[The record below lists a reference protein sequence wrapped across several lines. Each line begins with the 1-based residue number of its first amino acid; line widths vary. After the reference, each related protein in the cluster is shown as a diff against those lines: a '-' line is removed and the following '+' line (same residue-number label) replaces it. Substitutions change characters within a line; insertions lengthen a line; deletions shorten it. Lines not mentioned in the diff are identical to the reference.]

1 MGLLNKRT
9 ILIAVVLFFVSIQLF
24 SNKLERNKTRD
35 PLSKVVLT
43 ITYYPQMFVHYVTGE
58 AVGVWNRYVAL
69 YKVNSEN
76 EVLRMEINKLKEEK
90 HHLLEAKLQNSRL
103 KQLLELKSNTSYP
116 VVAANVIGSS
126 PSSIRSE
133 VVIIDKGKNEGIEVG
148 MPVAINDGI
157 VGRVL
162 LAGDKSS
169 EVMLITDPISSIDA
183 YVLRNRARGIV
194 KGGGRGGKGCVME
207 YIESL
212 SDVEVGDQIISSG
225 KDGFYPKGVTVGKV
239 TEVKSDG
246 GLVKALLEPQV
257 NLNSLEEV
265 VVILKSNSIVLN
277 E

>member
-9 ILIAVVLFFVSIQLF
+9 ILLAVVLFFVSIQLF
-24 SNKLERNKTRD
+24 SNKLERNKMRD
-35 PLSKVVLT
+35 PLSNVVLT

-69 YKVNSEN
+69 YKVNNEN
-76 EVLRMEINKLKEEK
+76 EILRMEINKLKEEK

-116 VVAANVIGSS
+116 VVAANVIGGS
-126 PSSIRSE
+126 PSSIRNE

-148 MPVAINDGI
+148 MPVAINNGI
-157 VGRVL
+157 VGRVI

-194 KGGGRGGKGCVME
+194 KGGGEGCVME

>member
-9 ILIAVVLFFVSIQLF
+9 ILLAVVLFFISIQLF
-24 SNKLERNKTRD
+24 SNKLERNKMRD
-35 PLSKVVLT
+35 PLSEVVLT

-69 YKVNSEN
+69 YKVNNEN
-76 EVLRMEINKLKEEK
+76 EMLRMEINKLKEEK

-116 VVAANVIGSS
+116 VVAANVIGGS
-126 PSSIRSE
+126 PSSIRNE

-148 MPVAINDGI
+148 MPVAINNGI

-162 LAGDKSS
+162 LASDKSS

-194 KGGGRGGKGCVME
+194 KGGGEDCVME

-212 SDVEVGDQIISSG
+212 SDVEVGDLIISSG